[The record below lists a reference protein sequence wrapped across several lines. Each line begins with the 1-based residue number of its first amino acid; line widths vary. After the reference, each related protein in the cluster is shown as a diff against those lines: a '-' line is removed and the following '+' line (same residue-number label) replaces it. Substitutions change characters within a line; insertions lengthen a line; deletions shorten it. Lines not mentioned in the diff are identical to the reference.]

1 MHIMEKSN
9 KLIMENNERDCLYVV
24 DHVEAVDIVKI
35 AETYNVWGGARKNI
49 DVFKVLYISADRL
62 LRR

>member
-1 MHIMEKSN
+1 
-9 KLIMENNERDCLYVV
+9 MENNERDCLYVV